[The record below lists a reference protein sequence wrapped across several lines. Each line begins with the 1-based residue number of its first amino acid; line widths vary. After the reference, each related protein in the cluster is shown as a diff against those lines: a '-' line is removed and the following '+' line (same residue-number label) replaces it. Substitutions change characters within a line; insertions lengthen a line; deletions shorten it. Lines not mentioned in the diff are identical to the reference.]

1 MSVRFE
7 SRGHG
12 PDIVLLHGWGVG
24 TAPYAALA
32 AELARAA
39 RVHVVHLPGYG
50 GSAEL
55 ACSDVNALADTIAAA
70 APPRA
75 TVAGWSLGGQVA
87 LAWALRHPAQV
98 SRLVLFATTPR
109 FVRGDGWEHGVDEAV
124 LDGFDRGIAGDA
136 PALLARFHGLVA
148 RGDAA
153 ERSVRRSL
161 AARELPAA
169 TATLAAGIGLLR
181 TTDLRAGLPRI
192 AQPALV
198 IHGERDAVIPCAA
211 GAALAAALPAGE
223 WWPVADAGHA
233 PFLGR
238 EAVAAARMLEF
249 PDG

>member
-12 PDIVLLHGWGVG
+12 PDLVLLHGWGVG
-24 TAPYAALA
+24 VAPFAALVA
-32 AELARAA
+32 QLARSA
-39 RVHVVHLPGYG
+39 RVHIMHLPGYG
-50 GSAEL
+50 GSSEVA
-55 ACSDVNALADTIAAA
+55 SQDVNSLADAIAAA

-75 TVAGWSLGGQVA
+75 MVTGWSLGGQVA

-109 FVRGDGWEHGVDEAV
+109 FVRGDGWEHGVDESV
-124 LDGFDRGIAGDA
+124 LDGFARGIAGDA
-136 PALLARFHGLVA
+136 TAMLERFHGLVA
-148 RGDAA
+148 AGDSG
-153 ERSVRRSL
+153 ERAVRRTL
-161 AARELPAA
+161 AAKELPASA
-169 TATLAAGIGLLR
+169 ATLAAGIELLR
-181 TTDLRAGLPRI
+181 TTDLRAGLQRI

-211 GAALAAALPAGE
+211 GAALAAALPAGK

-238 EAVAAARMLEF
+238 EAAAAARMLEF
-249 PDG
+249 LDG